1 MADSGKADK
10 RVMKIGLI
18 GFGTVGTAV
27 YQILQKS
34 REELLHQTR
43 VDLQVGKIVVRDVS
57 KPRRVAV
64 PAGLLTNDPSA
75 VLEDPE
81 IDIVV
86 EVVGGAHLEPLL
98 LRAMTNGK
106 AVVTANKELIAD
118 HGPALFHTAEA
129 MDVDLLFEGS
139 VGGGIPILRPLK
151 ETLAAGRI
159 RRIMGIVNG
168 TTNYILSQ
176 MSRDG
181 KSFDTALAEAQLAG
195 YAEADPTA
203 DVDGHDAARK
213 LAILATIAFHS
224 RVTTRDVY
232 AEGIRRV
239 TPQDIAYGTQRG
251 WTLKLI
257 AMAAQEGDLY
267 EARVHPAF
275 ISSSHPL
282 AGVNDAYNAIYV
294 YGEEVGETMFYGRG
308 AGGMP
313 TASAVIGD
321 IVEAAKNRRR
331 GVSFSEFR
339 YYNDWGRKEQVRVLS
354 RYYLRVRMAGTTP
367 VRVDPGAVAIAA
379 GGWGGPMS
387 GGSGVSGPYDG
398 ASPRDSVVH
407 LLPTYGIPVE
417 YVSEYTRPDGTADL
431 VVETGLTTEGAL
443 RTMREVLH
451 GVPGVAA
458 ITNIIRILQ

>member
-1 MADSGKADK
+1 MEDSGKADK
-10 RVMKIGLI
+10 RVMQIGLI

-43 VDLQVGKIVVRDVS
+43 VDLQVKKIVVRDLA
-57 KPRRVAV
+57 KPRPVTV
-64 PAGLLTNDPSA
+64 PAGILTDDPA
-75 VLEDPE
+75 EVLEDPQ

-86 EVVGGAHLEPLL
+86 EVVGGAHLEPIL
-98 LRAMTNGK
+98 LRAMENGK

-118 HGPALFHTAEA
+118 HGPALFRTAEA
-129 MDVDLLFEGS
+129 QDVDLLFEGS

-168 TTNYILSQ
+168 TTNYILTQ
-176 MSRDG
+176 MARDG
-181 KSFDTALAEAQLAG
+181 KAFDAALSEAQLAG

-224 RVTTRDVY
+224 RVSTRDVFV
-232 AEGIRRV
+232 EGIRRV
-239 TPQDIAYGTQRG
+239 TPQDIAYGAQRG

-257 AMAAQEGDLY
+257 AMATQEGDLY

-275 ISSSHPL
+275 ISSKHPL
-282 AGVNDAYNAIYV
+282 ASVNDAFNAIYV
-294 YGEEVGETMFYGRG
+294 YGDEVGETMFYGRG

-354 RYYLRVRMAGTTP
+354 RYYLRVRMAGIVPLRGVPEP
-367 VRVDPGAVAIAA
+367 VAA
-379 GGWGGPMS
+379 ASGGWGGPMS
-387 GGSGVSGPYDG
+387 GGSAVTESWGTG
-398 ASPRDSVVH
+398 SPRDSVVH

-417 YVSEYTRPDGTADL
+417 FVSEYTRPDGATDL

>member
-1 MADSGKADK
+1 MEDSGKADK
-10 RVMKIGLI
+10 RSMKIGLI

-27 YQILQKS
+27 YQILQKN
-34 REELLHQTR
+34 REELFHQTQ
-43 VDLQVGKIVVRDVS
+43 VDLQVKKVVVRDLA
-57 KPRRVAV
+57 KPRPVTL
-64 PAGLLTNDPSA
+64 PEGMLTNDPNE
-75 VLEDPE
+75 VLQDPE

-86 EVVGGAHLEPLL
+86 EVVGGAHLKPVLL
-98 LRAMTNGK
+98 GALAAGK
-106 AVVTANKELIAD
+106 AAVTANKELIAD
-118 HGPALFHTAEA
+118 HGPDLFRAAESS
-129 MDVDLLFEGS
+129 DVDLLFEGS

-168 TTNYILSQ
+168 TTNYILTQ
-176 MSRDG
+176 MSREG
-181 KSFDTALAEAQLAG
+181 KSFETALAEAQLAG

-224 RVTTRDVY
+224 RVSTSDVY
-232 AEGIRRV
+232 AEGIRRI
-239 TPQDIAYGTQRG
+239 TPQDIAYGQQRG
-251 WTLKLI
+251 WALKLI

-275 ISSSHPL
+275 ISATHPL
-282 AGVNDAYNAIYV
+282 ASVNDAFNAIYV
-294 YGEEVGETMFYGRG
+294 HGEEVGETMFYGRG

-354 RYYLRVRMAGTTP
+354 RYYLRVSLQQPAAIPAGAMAA
-367 VRVDPGAVAIAA
+367 VGA
-379 GGWGGPMS
+379 GRFL
-387 GGSGVSGPYDG
+387 
-398 ASPRDSVVH
+398 ASPFTPEVPAARDALVH
-407 LLPTYGIPVE
+407 LLPTFGIPIE
-417 YVSEYTRPDGTADL
+417 YVSEYTRPDGSTDL
-431 VVETGLTTEGAL
+431 AVETGLTTEGAL
-443 RTMREVLH
+443 ATMREVIH
-451 GVPGVAA
+451 EVAGVRA
-458 ITNIIRILQ
+458 ITNIIRILE

>member
-1 MADSGKADK
+1 MEDSGKADK
-10 RVMKIGLI
+10 RTMQIGLI

-27 YQILQKS
+27 YQILQRS

-43 VDLQVGKIVVRDVS
+43 VDLQVKRIAVRDLS
-57 KPRRVAV
+57 KPRQVSV
-64 PAGLLTNDPSA
+64 PEGILTDNPDELLN
-75 VLEDPE
+75 DPE

-86 EVVGGAHLEPLL
+86 EVVGGAHLKPLL
-98 LRAMTNGK
+98 LRAMKNGK

-118 HGPALFHTAEA
+118 HGPDLFTAAEES
-129 MDVDLLFEGS
+129 DVDLLFEGS

-159 RRIMGIVNG
+159 RRILGIVNG
-168 TTNYILSQ
+168 TTNYILTQ
-176 MSRDG
+176 MGREG
-181 KSFDTALAEAQLAG
+181 KPFHAALAEAQAAG

-203 DVDGHDAARK
+203 DIDGHDAARK

-239 TPQDIAYGTQRG
+239 TPQDFAYGAQRG
-251 WTLKLI
+251 WSLKLI

-267 EARVHPAF
+267 EARVHPAY
-275 ISSSHPL
+275 ISSTHPL
-282 AGVNDAYNAIYV
+282 AGVHDAFNAIYV

-321 IVEAAKNRRR
+321 IAEAAKNRRR

-354 RYYLRVRMAGTTP
+354 RYYLRVRMSEPAP
-367 VRVDPGAVAIAA
+367 VAATAPLATIGGGRYTLSDPFA
-379 GGWGGPMS
+379 PS
-387 GGSGVSGPYDG
+387 HP
-398 ASPRDSVVH
+398 SPRDSVLH

-417 YVSEYTRPDGTADL
+417 FVSEYTRPDGSADL
-431 VVETGLTTEGAL
+431 VVETGLTTEGAVN
-443 RTMREVLH
+443 TMREVVH
-451 GVPGVAA
+451 AVPGVQA